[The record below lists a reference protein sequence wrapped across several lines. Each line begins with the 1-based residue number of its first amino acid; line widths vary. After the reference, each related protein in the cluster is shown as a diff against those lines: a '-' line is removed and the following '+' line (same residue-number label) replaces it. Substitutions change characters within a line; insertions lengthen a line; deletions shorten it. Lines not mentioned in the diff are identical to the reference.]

1 MFWAD
6 TWQLTASIEKIVLL
20 QLSAKNPKRVHVT
33 CNFPTEF
40 KNIVKDS
47 GEVNWKDLSRSYHC
61 YHSEIFR
68 KANYVAN
75 AILHSLLCSVVS
87 VHIGAYNCYIKPILE
102 HNHFVW
108 ISVDIDVIEKDL
120 HDCCA

>member
-47 GEVNWKDLSRSYHC
+47 GEVN
-61 YHSEIFR
+61 
-68 KANYVAN
+68 
-75 AILHSLLCSVVS
+75 
-87 VHIGAYNCYIKPILE
+87 
-102 HNHFVW
+102 
-108 ISVDIDVIEKDL
+108 
-120 HDCCA
+120 